1 MSKYYGKQISPILA
15 EIAEGMWEIDARELQ
30 QPYEYAE
37 TALADATK
45 IFMSVAMDKLW
56 ANAEAEGW
64 TMEQRSERAEALGEG
79 LRAFIKEHLG
89 VDSHDFYKKAEL

>member
-45 IFMSVAMDKLW
+45 IFMSVAMDKFW

-64 TMEQRSERAEALGEG
+64 TMEQRSERVQALGDG

-89 VDSHDFYKKAEL
+89 VDSHEFYTKAEL